1 MIVCLDYQDQNRCF
15 VVTPNRAMPWRQQVF
30 LFSIIAAFS
39 LGIGVGFFMQGLTL
53 ILPFAG
59 FELTALAITLYIS
72 AWRGGRKEIIKIARY
87 KVTVEVGYSEPHKIK
102 EFDRAWL
109 QIVLIKSRNP
119 WYPSKLFLRSHGKQM
134 EVGKFL
140 NEEERKALAITLK
153 QSVKTVINT

>member
-1 MIVCLDYQDQNRCF
+1 MIVCLDNQDQKRCF
-15 VVTPNRAMPWRQQVF
+15 VVTPNRAMPWHQQVF

-59 FELTALAITLYIS
+59 FELTALAIALYIS

-109 QIVLIKSRNP
+109 QIVLIKSWNP

-140 NEEERKALAITLK
+140 NEEERKALSITLK

>member
-59 FELTALAITLYIS
+59 FELTALAIALYIS

-87 KVTVEVGYSEPHKIK
+87 KVTVEVGYSEPHTIK

-140 NEEERKALAITLK
+140 NEEERKALSITLK